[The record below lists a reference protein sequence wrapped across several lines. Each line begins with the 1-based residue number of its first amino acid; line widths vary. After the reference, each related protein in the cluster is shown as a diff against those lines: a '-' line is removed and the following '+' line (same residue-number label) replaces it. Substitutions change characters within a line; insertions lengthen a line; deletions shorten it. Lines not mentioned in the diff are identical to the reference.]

1 MITSAV
7 DKLTAKMK
15 AALRLYV
22 IFESASH
29 VAGENRAKIAY
40 CQINFCVVKYNKNI
54 TAARRTGGIHGNHFG
69 IDNEKKRKKIQA
81 PACSAGNA
89 GQNFAGR
96 HFCSYGEKHA
106 KPHNYCHKKRRV
118 RKQLQKVN
126 AEIGGMPEGFDPFFG
141 APLVLL
147 VVAKKYPNCV
157 YDGSCVISNLM
168 NAAWSLGVASCWV
181 HRAKEEM
188 QTDFGRQ
195 LMQNSA

>member
-1 MITSAV
+1 M
-7 DKLTAKMK
+7 
-15 AALRLYV
+15 
-22 IFESASH
+22 
-29 VAGENRAKIAY
+29 
-40 CQINFCVVKYNKNI
+40 
-54 TAARRTGGIHGNHFG
+54 
-69 IDNEKKRKKIQA
+69 
-81 PACSAGNA
+81 
-89 GQNFAGR
+89 
-96 HFCSYGEKHA
+96 
-106 KPHNYCHKKRRV
+106 

-195 LMQNSA
+195 LMQKLGIEDEVEGIGHVALGYAEGEIPQAKPRKEHWVYTVE

>member
-1 MITSAV
+1 METILALTTRRSV
-7 DKLTAKMK
+7 RKYKLQPVPQETLDKILQAGIFAPTA
-15 AALRLYV
+15 RNTQSPIIIV
-22 IFESASH
+22 I
-29 VAGENRAKIAY
+29 
-40 CQINFCVVKYNKNI
+40 KN
-54 TAARRTGGIHGNHFG
+54 A
-69 IDNEKKRKKIQA
+69 E
-81 PACSAGNA
+81 
-89 GQNFAGR
+89 
-96 HFCSYGEKHA
+96 
-106 KPHNYCHKKRRV
+106 V

-195 LMQNSA
+195 LMQKLGIEDEVEGIGHVALGYAEGEIPQAKPRKEHWVYTVE